1 MPVGVRPADLAVG
14 GGSVWVANVADGT
27 VSQIGTRSRSV
38 AHTVTP
44 GIAVDGLAVG
54 QGGLWVAD
62 GGRGVVR
69 MIDPEFHSVARS
81 RRVGRPK
88 IARPVAVGEDAV
100 WTVAGS
106 GSRIVRLNPRTERP
120 VATIPVGN
128 SPSSIV
134 IGAGAVWVGDS
145 GDGTVS
151 RIDPR
156 TNKVVAT
163 IAVGQSV
170 SAIAVGAGGVWVT
183 VPLEDRVKRI
193 DPASNA
199 IAESVRVP
207 GGPTAAAIGAGG
219 IWVTSRAGGDGHAGR
234 SRPRAGRP
242 HDPRGSQPPGRGDR
256 RRSRL
261 GVAPAQPAAR
271 IHHADAA
278 RCCACS
284 ARSPSTAWIPR

>member
-1 MPVGVRPADLAVG
+1 
-14 GGSVWVANVADGT
+14 
-27 VSQIGTRSRSV
+27 
-38 AHTVTP
+38 
-44 GIAVDGLAVG
+44 
-54 QGGLWVAD
+54 
-62 GGRGVVR
+62 

-81 RRVGRPK
+81 VRVGRPK

-106 GSRIVRLNPRTERP
+106 GSWIVRLDPRTERP

-128 SPSSIV
+128 GPSSVV
-134 IGAGAVWVGDS
+134 IGEGAVWVGDS
-145 GDGTVS
+145 ADGTVS

-163 IAVGQSV
+163 IAVGQSI

-199 IAESVRVP
+199 VAESIRVP

-219 IWVTSRAGGDGHAGR
+219 LWVTAARAGTVTRVD
-234 SRPRAGRP
+234 PDRARVDP
-242 HDPRGSQPPGRGDR
+242 HDPRRSQPPGRGDR

-261 GVAPAQPAAR
+261 GVAATQPAAR
-271 IHHADAA
+271 VHHADRRGAA
-278 RCCACS
+278 RAPPGAPLRHGSRGDLGRRAGVRRDVRAAGHPPGQAVSGRRRRWSRTSRASCPPSATTGARTRSGS
-284 ARSPSTAWIPR
+284 ARASGSHRRPARR